1 MNFSTHYH
9 SWCKKKYQY
18 SNNNKSD
25 QMKSTNLAFNFK
37 MIRKN
42 RDFYTKILSNTEE
55 VKKGLCA
62 MWNKDCLKSVILLHC

>member
-1 MNFSTHYH
+1 
-9 SWCKKKYQY
+9 
-18 SNNNKSD
+18 
-25 QMKSTNLAFNFK
+25 MKSTNLAFNFK

-62 MWNKDCLKSVILLHC
+62 MWNKECLKSVILLYC